1 MLYIDSRASRA
12 WRLLESRSTQPRA
25 GEGDASSPPASAASA
40 RNQSRRSTDKDVHAR
55 AADSEQPAEAT
66 GRQAAPGPTAQG
78 VWRRL
83 LAVGPGRG
91 AASHSD
97 KQHAQSLQGAVGVD
111 FEGARFTFLRP
122 VHRGLVSSQ

>member
-12 WRLLESRSTQPRA
+12 WRLLESRSAQPRA
-25 GEGDASSPPASAASA
+25 RGGDAAPLASAATA
-40 RNQSRRSTDKDVHAR
+40 RNQAQKSTDKEVHAR
-55 AADSEQPAEAT
+55 AADSDKPAEAIS
-66 GRQAAPGPTAQG
+66 RQAAPGAAVAEG

-97 KQHAQSLQGAVGVD
+97 QQHAQSLQGAVGVD